1 VAISFFQLFGVD
13 PIPNNFNFD
22 LHFMVLA
29 MENIFQK
36 INVLSEKHRDY
47 IAQNLSK
54 LVKIK
59 SLSTQEKDV
68 QLELKHQME
77 EAGFD
82 EVKIDGLG
90 NVIGRIGT
98 GKRILAIDGHMDTV
112 DIGNQ
117 DNWSFDPLGGEIK
130 NGFVHGRGSVD
141 QKGGPAAFVTTGR
154 ILKELGFSE
163 DITIYFVGSVIEED
177 CDGLCWKYI
186 IENDKI
192 KPDFVI
198 STEPTN
204 LNVYRGQRGRMEMQ
218 VHFYGVSSHGSA
230 PERGKNA
237 IYMASKAALEIEK
250 LNDRLKGDEFLGKGS
265 ITITEIISKSP
276 SLCAVSDYARIHI
289 DRRLTTGETKDTA
302 VKEIENLIKGS
313 DSKVEL
319 LNYSEKAY
327 TGLEY
332 GMEKY
337 YPTWTVP
344 LDHEVV
350 KTGVSAYKKLFG
362 KEPKV
367 DKWTFSTNGI
377 MICGVYGI
385 PTIGFG
391 PGNEVLAHAPDEK
404 VPVSDLVA
412 ASAFYAAFVYDLCQ
426 YKR

>member
-1 VAISFFQLFGVD
+1 
-13 PIPNNFNFD
+13 
-22 LHFMVLA
+22 
-29 MENIFQK
+29 MENIFLK
-36 INVLSEKHRDY
+36 INELSEKYRDY
-47 IAQNLSK
+47 TAQNLSE

-59 SLSTQEKDV
+59 SLSTKEKDV
-68 QLELKHQME
+68 QLELKRQMG

-82 EVKIDGLG
+82 EIRIDGLG

-98 GKRILAIDGHMDTV
+98 GKKILAIDGHMDTV
-112 DIGNQ
+112 DIGNR

-141 QKGGPAAFVTTGR
+141 QKGCPASFVTTGR
-154 ILKELGFSE
+154 ILKELGFNE
-163 DITIYFVGSVIEED
+163 DLTIYFVGSVIEED

-237 IYMASKAALEIEK
+237 IYMASRAALEIEK

-265 ITITEIISKSP
+265 ITVTEIISKSP

-289 DRRLTTGETKDTA
+289 DRRLTSGETKETA
-302 VKEIENLIKGS
+302 VKEIDDLIKGY

-337 YPTWTVP
+337 YPTWTLPVN
-344 LDHEVV
+344 HEVV
-350 KTGVSAYKKLFG
+350 KTGVSAYKKIFG

-377 MICGVYGI
+377 MTCGVYGI

-404 VPVSDLVA
+404 VPVTDLVTS
-412 ASAFYAAFVYDLCQ
+412 SAFYAAFVYELC
-426 YKR
+426 KC

>member
-1 VAISFFQLFGVD
+1 MD
-13 PIPNNFNFD
+13 
-22 LHFMVLA
+22 
-29 MENIFQK
+29 NIFQK
-36 INVLSEKHRDY
+36 INELSEKYSNDT
-47 IAQNLSK
+47 AQNLAR

-59 SLSTQEKDV
+59 SLSTQERDV
-68 QLELKHQME
+68 QLELKRQME
-77 EAGFD
+77 EAGFN

-90 NVIGRIGT
+90 KVIGRIGT
-98 GKRILAIDGHMDTV
+98 GKKILAIDGHMDTV
-112 DIGNQ
+112 DIGNS
-117 DNWSFDPLGGEIK
+117 DNWNFDPLGGEIK

-141 QKGGPAAFVTTGR
+141 QKGGPAAFVTAGR
-154 ILKELGFSE
+154 ILKELGFNK
-163 DITIYFVGSVIEED
+163 DLTIYFVGSVIEED

-186 IENDKI
+186 IEKDKI

-237 IYMASKAALEIEK
+237 IYMASKVALEIEK
-250 LNDRLKGDEFLGKGS
+250 LNEKLKGDEFLGKGS

-289 DRRLTTGETKDTA
+289 DRRLTTGETRETA
-302 VKEIENLIKGS
+302 VKEIEKLIEGYN
-313 DSKVEL
+313 SKVEL
-319 LNYSEKAY
+319 LNFSGKAY

-344 LDHEVV
+344 LKHELVQ
-350 KTGVSAYKKLFG
+350 TGVNAYKKLFG
-362 KEPKV
+362 KEPLV

-377 MICGVYGI
+377 MTCGVYGI

-404 VPVSDLVA
+404 VPISDLVA
-412 ASAFYAAFVYDLCQ
+412 ASAFYAAFSYELC
-426 YKR
+426 K